1 MPMTMPGAIPSLFA
15 GAVPVARGVEVAV
28 GFVSAVVDVD
38 VVAEELVKAT
48 T

>member
-15 GAVPVARGVEVAV
+15 GVVPVLRGVKVAV
-28 GFVSAVVDVD
+28 GFVWAVVDVD
-38 VVAEELVKAT
+38 VVAEEVVKAT